1 MLTGT
6 VDILVEENV
15 PAVRAPGL
23 FCGHFDQDKVDQ
35 DKVNHEFFGDDGQC
49 PQSSE
54 AATACLDILTPRQ
67 HQIMDLILAGERSK
81 NIAADL
87 GISRRTVEN
96 HRAAIM
102 KKTGS
107 NSIPSLA
114 RLAFVSAMNGSRMPN
129 IQTGRLPA

>member
-1 MLTGT
+1 MLIGT
-6 VDILVEENV
+6 TDILVEEDAS
-15 PAVRAPGL
+15 AVRAPDPL
-23 FCGHFDQDKVDQ
+23 RAHFNPDE
-35 DKVNHEFFGDDGQC
+35 VNHEFQRHYGQC

-129 IQTGRLPA
+129 IQTGRLSV